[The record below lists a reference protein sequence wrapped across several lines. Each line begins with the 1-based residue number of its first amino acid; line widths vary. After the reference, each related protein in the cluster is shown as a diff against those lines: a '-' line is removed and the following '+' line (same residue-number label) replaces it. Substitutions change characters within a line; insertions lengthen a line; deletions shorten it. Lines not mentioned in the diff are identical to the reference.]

1 MYQKIF
7 TLLLALLLAS
17 PASATLPVARPA
29 DAGLDAAIL
38 AGIETDV
45 KQDKFH
51 KLTSVLVA
59 RNGKLVYEKYFGNSN
74 RATLHNTRSLTKT
87 VTALLLG
94 AAIDRRAIRG
104 VDARVVDFFPTYQ
117 PLANPD
123 PLKSAMTLEDLLTMS
138 SPLECDDENSFSR
151 GNEERM
157 YLVQDWV
164 KFALDLPVR
173 GFPAW
178 VSKPEDS
185 PYGRAFSYCTAGS
198 VLLGAAIEAATGQR
212 LDEYASA
219 TLQRPLG
226 IDTAEWQYTP
236 AGGAM
241 AGGGTSYR
249 SRDLLKFGLLLEQ
262 RGRWREQQV
271 VPSDWIDAMLTPRAV
286 PREGYEYG
294 YLLWRAPFELDGRPV
309 QAWAMA
315 GNGGNYVFVMPD
327 LSLVAVITSTA
338 YGESYGHSQ
347 SHRLF
352 QQYILNALQG

>member
-1 MYQKIF
+1 MYQRTCTF
-7 TLLLALLLAS
+7 LLALLFAV
-17 PASATLPVARPA
+17 PAAAALPVANPA
-29 DAGLDAAIL
+29 DAGIDAAIL

-59 RNGKLVYEKYFGNSN
+59 MNGKLVYEKYFGDSS
-74 RATLHNTRSLTKT
+74 RTALHNTRSLTKT

-94 AAIDRRAIRG
+94 AAIERKTIPG
-104 VDARVVDFFPTYQ
+104 VDARVVNFFPNYQ

-157 YLVQDWV
+157 YLVRDWV

-198 VLLGAAIEAATGQR
+198 VLLGAAIESATGER
-212 LDEYASA
+212 LDNFAEA
-219 TLQRPLG
+219 TLYQPLG
-226 IDTAEWQYTP
+226 IDTAKWQYTP
-236 AGGAM
+236 TGGAM
-241 AGGGTSYR
+241 PGGGTGYR
-249 SRDLLKFGLLLEQ
+249 SRDLLKLGLLLNQ
-262 RGRWREQQV
+262 HGRWREQQV
-271 VPSDWIDAMLTPRAV
+271 VPSHWIDAMLTPRAV

-294 YLLWRAPFELDGRPV
+294 YLLWHAPFELHGRPV
-309 QAWAMA
+309 KAWAMA
-315 GNGGNYVFVMPD
+315 GNGGNYVFVMPE

-338 YGESYGHSQ
+338 YGEAYGHPQ

-352 QQYILNALQG
+352 QKYILNALQG